1 MLIVVE
7 GTISMIEY

>member
-7 GTISMIEY
+7 HFFTT